1 MNQRLISG
9 LFLFDWK
16 KPSSPLFIKKRTNKI
31 LKNFYSVS
39 LFSACGK
46 MFTRTIFNEMF
57 RFILD
62 NNLLTTIYSDFK
74 PGHYCINRLLS
85 VPHEI
90 YKFFAN
96 DVLYLWYYCIFKRTE
111 TKLEKIH
118 WLGFSMED
126 YFSFRFLNKLYLV
139 RKLKKHSS
147 SSTTSEWDKRNPG
160 HCNSKSSPSNSV

>member
-39 LFSACGK
+39 LFSTCGK

-74 PGHYCINRLLS
+74 PGHSCINRLLS
-85 VPHEI
+85 IPQEI

-96 DVLYLWYYCIFKRTE
+96 DVLYLCNPWYYCIFKRTE
-111 TKLEKIH
+111 TRLEKNSLTRLFNGRLFFIQIFKQVI
-118 WLGFSMED
+118 FSQKIKKTLIVF
-126 YFSFRFLNKLYLV
+126 YYL
-139 RKLKKHSS
+139 
-147 SSTTSEWDKRNPG
+147 WMG
-160 HCNSKSSPSNSV
+160 